1 MENVAGEIKP
11 PQIPQCGPHSRF
23 WLPETRGGGSLT
35 TDIQTHARAQNRC
48 SLGVGSVASAAP
60 EAGVHRRARQGEGTS
75 GQPRRADGR
84 LCEPMSAPGGGISRL
99 VSTRLV
105 RVARAAQ
112 AGTAAAPARETRL
125 GLTAAGGSAW
135 GAVSGRRPPSSTM
148 PGIDKLPIEETLED
162 SPQVRRCG
170 GGYRGKERVGTTPGL
185 GPRWPQVLAL
195 TPVGV
200 AAQCSRPS
208 RATPG
213 ATKARPPTHGPRGPA
228 PLGRELR
235 AGSGTSAGGDRAA
248 VAFARGPLVVHV
260 RSRGSLLCN

>member
-1 MENVAGEIKP
+1 MQAASP
-11 PQIPQCGPHSRF
+11 P
-23 WLPETRGGGSLT
+23 LPLRP
-35 TDIQTHARAQNRC
+35 AF
-48 SLGVGSVASAAP
+48 AAEP
-60 EAGVHRRARQGEGTS
+60 GKTKAPP

-84 LCEPMSAPGGGISRL
+84 LREPMSAPGGGISRL
-99 VSTRLV
+99 VSPRLA

-112 AGTAAAPARETRL
+112 AGTAAAPGRETRL

-135 GAVSGRRPPSSTM
+135 GAVGGRRPPSSTM

-162 SPQVRRCG
+162 SPQVRRGG
-170 GGYRGKERVGTTPGL
+170 GGYRRKERGGPTPGL

-200 AAQCSRPS
+200 AAQSSRPS

-213 ATKARPPTHGPRGPA
+213 AAEARPPTRGPRGPA

-235 AGSGTSAGGDRAA
+235 AGSGTSRAA
-248 VAFARGPLVVHV
+248 TEPPSPSLVGLVVHV
-260 RSRGSLLCN
+260 GSRGKKIGVTKQTDEEGREHKKRKFLRNYLG